1 MESEQSQNFNER
13 MSQWVAS
20 QGFWFQIRHSMFGSG
35 KGGTVFYHFL
45 RLGTRLLVFLLL
57 VTAGLWVYLL
67 KRTESAQY
75 AVDLKDSIQSALRGS
90 ETEISGFARKR
101 GRLEMAS
108 LIGEGGSGTF
118 YNTLDARNIRCNMGV
133 LDGVTGKWNPG
144 PISISSL
151 KLELRPG
158 ADDADSA
165 KAFSKALFSQN
176 EKFLASVVEVPTA
189 TIFWGYTDRTRGSIE
204 NSDLRINRIGNGLRM
219 TFTGGTFSQN
229 WLKNLQIVS
238 LVALVDS
245 DGVTFEKAEFRRG
258 RGEVDLTGLRL
269 TGGERPTVSGTAK
282 IRTLA
287 LDSVLPPVLR
297 NFLEGTFSG
306 DFKVSGSTN
315 SAEGIGFEG
324 LVTLD
329 GRDTIVIRERLPLLE
344 ALSVVDYVR
353 NYHRL
358 EFQSG
363 SFRVKTGNGEVKISD
378 LKLKSQEIFTLEGGL
393 LVRPPTAE
401 EKADDAA
408 KPQKNGAQPAFAAGS
423 NFVAGSTFA
432 LNDPS
437 AAAQL
442 GLDRSSK
449 KPLPLVGR
457 LAAVG
462 EARQAEILSSEQAL
476 QFLRYEGSFVVTL
489 LPDSFELAPKLL
501 EKFPVDP
508 KTNRI
513 PLVVPIRGTISQL
526 TEEQAKEIYQQ
537 RTR

>member
-1 MESEQSQNFNER
+1 
-13 MSQWVAS
+13 
-20 QGFWFQIRHSMFGSG
+20 
-35 KGGTVFYHFL
+35 
-45 RLGTRLLVFLLL
+45 
-57 VTAGLWVYLL
+57 
-67 KRTESAQY
+67 
-75 AVDLKDSIQSALRGS
+75 
-90 ETEISGFARKR
+90 
-101 GRLEMAS
+101 
-108 LIGEGGSGTF
+108 
-118 YNTLDARNIRCNMGV
+118 
-133 LDGVTGKWNPG
+133 
-144 PISISSL
+144 
-151 KLELRPG
+151 
-158 ADDADSA
+158 DDADSA
-165 KAFSKALFSQN
+165 KAFSEALFSQN

-297 NFLEGTFSG
+297 NFVEGTFSG

-408 KPQKNGAQPAFAAGS
+408 KPQKDGAQPAFAAGS

-489 LPDSFELAPKLL
+489 LPDSFELAPRLL
-501 EKFPVDP
+501 EKFPVDA